1 MLLCSFKNKKSEN
14 KIIKLENYISK
25 ETNSVKENLTNKG
38 INVITLGTGKYII
51 NQYPLKGI
59 SVVKGDKVFLLT
71 NKEDFVMPNLTG
83 YSITEVKTLC
93 TLLGINLTYE
103 GYGYVNSQS
112 IAENTPVTKD
122 LSLHVTLSHK

>member
-1 MLLCSFKNKKSEN
+1 
-14 KIIKLENYISK
+14 
-25 ETNSVKENLTNKG
+25 
-38 INVITLGTGKYII
+38 
-51 NQYPLKGI
+51 
-59 SVVKGDKVFLLT
+59 
-71 NKEDFVMPNLTG
+71 MPNLTG

-112 IAENTPVTKD
+112 IAENTPVIKD